1 MIVITGAGG
10 QLGHA
15 IALALSARVSPQ
27 NIGVS
32 LRDPAKAADLAE
44 RGVRVRKG
52 DFEDGAS
59 LDHAFEGATQVL
71 LISSTARRYG
81 GDALA
86 QHRTAIDAAKRAGAK
101 RILYTSHMGATKA
114 SLFPPMLDHTGTED
128 MLETCGVPWTSLR
141 NGFYASSGIQLLGD
155 AKTTG
160 FVAAPAD
167 GKVSWT
173 AHRDLAEATAAILAN
188 EGCFDGRTPPLTGGE
203 ALDLSDIA
211 ALAGVRRETIGDEA
225 FAENLAKIGLP
236 PVIVQISVG
245 LYRAARAGEFSAVD
259 PTLEKL
265 IGRKPTT
272 MRELLAG

>member
-15 IALALSARVSPQ
+15 IAHALCERVPPQ
-27 NIGVS
+27 NIAVS

-71 LISSTARRYG
+71 LVSSDARRYG
-81 GDALA
+81 GDTLA

-101 RILYTSHMGATKA
+101 RVLYTSHMAASKT
-114 SLFPPMLDHTGTED
+114 SLFPPMLDHAATEE
-128 MLETCGVPWTSLR
+128 MLAACGMKWTSLR

-155 AKTTG
+155 APKTG
-160 FVAAPAD
+160 VVAAPPD

-173 AHRDLAEATAAILAN
+173 AHRDLAEATAAILAA
-188 EGCFDGRTPPLTGGE
+188 EGRFDGRTPPLTGGE
-203 ALDLSDIA
+203 ALDLAEIA
-211 ALAGVRRETIGDEA
+211 AIAKVRRETITDEA
-225 FAENLAKIGLP
+225 FAEKLKAAGLP
-236 PVIVQISVG
+236 PVIVQIALG
-245 LYRAARAGEFSAVD
+245 LYQAARAGEFRAVD
-259 PTLEKL
+259 PTLAEL
-265 IGRKPTT
+265 IGRRPTT